1 MRGRK
6 RRTILLDS
14 TENVVDIVREEPFG
28 IEHSLDQAG
37 NRSQRHVLGMCM
49 SVPL

>member
-1 MRGRK
+1 MEMRGRK
-6 RRTILLDS
+6 WRTIFLNS

-37 NRSQRHVLGMCM
+37 NRS
-49 SVPL
+49 